1 MAVKVRWGTD
11 SPRRRRTTWKTSSPS
26 LTRSS
31 FHDHLINISFVWY
44 FEKCTLWSEIVYFE
58 EKAELFTRKPSYQ
71 CQGVVRSWQRSYDMI
86 RWHENTQCLHCMI
99 VKVTDGWLLGFKA
112 QDIYAFIIHVY
123 FLKKLNGIESMRDIC
138 THVTDMD
145 IEMPLVFSM
154 KDTSPDIYRSKS
166 TFTKMTWKL
175 AHHGLRDKWT

>member
-11 SPRRRRTTWKTSSPS
+11 SPRKRQTTWKTSSPS

-44 FEKCTLWSEIVYFE
+44 FEKCTIWSEIVYFE

-99 VKVTDGWLLGFKA
+99 VKVTHGWLLGFKV
-112 QDIYAFIIHVY
+112 QDICMHLSFMFISSKKTKWDRIYERHMYTCYRHGYWNATGLLNERHIAWYLSIKIY
-123 FLKKLNGIESMRDIC
+123 FHKN
-138 THVTDMD
+138 DMK
-145 IEMPLVFSM
+145 I
-154 KDTSPDIYRSKS
+154 SPPRSE
-166 TFTKMTWKL
+166 
-175 AHHGLRDKWT
+175 G

>member
-11 SPRRRRTTWKTSSPS
+11 SPRKRQTTWKTSSPS

-86 RWHENTQCLHCMI
+86 RWHENTQWLSRWLMDDSWVLKFKTYICIYHSCLFPQKTKWDRIYERHMYTCYRHGYWNA
-99 VKVTDGWLLGFKA
+99 TGLLNERHIAWYLSIK
-112 QDIYAFIIHVY
+112 IYFH
-123 FLKKLNGIESMRDIC
+123 KN
-138 THVTDMD
+138 DMK
-145 IEMPLVFSM
+145 I
-154 KDTSPDIYRSKS
+154 SPPRSE
-166 TFTKMTWKL
+166 
-175 AHHGLRDKWT
+175 G